1 MFRHFC
7 YLHSYRN
14 VPSWKN
20 RCIYR
25 LSKWNKINLNHCIF
39 FLMAGLQLW
48 SAWIKLVRERRCF
61 STFLCTSHDHM
72 AYFLHGTVFVVS
84 CMSILHLKEKD
95 VVLLVPSCSDLRHSL
110 LFTAWDNTALD
121 LEKDRCS
128 DVKFIWARCPSKKQ
142 SCWIAAE
149 YLFAMTC
156 KKAEE

>member
-1 MFRHFC
+1 
-7 YLHSYRN
+7 
-14 VPSWKN
+14 
-20 RCIYR
+20 
-25 LSKWNKINLNHCIF
+25 
-39 FLMAGLQLW
+39 
-48 SAWIKLVRERRCF
+48 
-61 STFLCTSHDHM
+61 M

-95 VVLLVPSCSDLRHSL
+95 VVLLVPSCSDLGHSL